1 MRGREIE
8 RVSRRKKEDRVCLSA
23 DTRPAILDPGYRW
36 KIAILF
42 GGWQNATRAERND
55 WTCATP
61 RCSETVR
68 EVTDRVNRDPEV
80 VAFAHG
86 KRDGPGNRRRSTRCY
101 RRKDVDGRAHLQH
114 VIRNRDQYGTWVKHP
129 YTEDRT
135 ILHHPY
141 FAVDRPDFPGQT
153 LLFNAVSLSSVPRV
167 VPRRLGNRPQ
177 DDQKSPALSVARP
190 RYITTN
196 QPAHHNPAHHLRIF
210 HFFTHHGPTADR
222 PSVHGT
228 SRHHHHHTLVRS
240 LYTVPR
246 SLARLAL
253 ALTRSFLRLSLSLH
267 LRTPSRCERVRYRY
281 T

>member
-1 MRGREIE
+1 MLME
-8 RVSRRKKEDRVCLSA
+8 K
-23 DTRPAILDPGYRW
+23 
-36 KIAILF
+36 
-42 GGWQNATRAERND
+42 
-55 WTCATP
+55 
-61 RCSETVR
+61 ETVL
-68 EVTDRVNRDPEV
+68 VTGG
-80 VAFAHG
+80 AAHG
-86 KRDGPGNRRRSTRCY
+86 ATGGKMST
-101 RRKDVDGRAHLQH
+101 VAHIYNTLLEIVTNTEH
-114 VIRNRDQYGTWVKHP
+114 VKHP
-129 YTEDRT
+129 YTENRT

-281 T
+281 TYSMRTHTHLTFRRVTCACPSI